1 VAVKQLF
8 RYEGL
13 RRVQVDEVGPDDIA
27 VVGGIEDLS
36 VGDTICPH
44 DAPDPLPA
52 IKIEEPT
59 ISMVFCVN
67 TSPFAGTEGRFVTSR
82 QISARLELA
91 SLRDVAL
98 VVVGTD
104 SADAFEVKGR
114 GVMHLGVLVES
125 MRREGYEFA
134 VAKPHVILKQVDG
147 VVCEPVERAS
157 IEVPTHSAGKV
168 IEYLGRRRGEMSE
181 MHPMGPG
188 GEHTRVEFSV
198 PARGLIGART
208 ALMTLTRGEAILSH
222 VFEAWRP
229 DQGRIPRRTNG
240 VLVSDRSGDAVPYG
254 LFNLLDRGEFFVAP
268 GQRVYEGMIV
278 GENNKDKDLG
288 VNVCREKKLS
298 NMRAAGRDDNVKLPP
313 PHVMSLEESLEYI
326 EDDELLEVTP
336 TSLRLRKKFLLE
348 VDRKKS
354 DRAAATAS
362 R

>member
-1 VAVKQLF
+1 
-8 RYEGL
+8 
-13 RRVQVDEVGPDDIA
+13 
-27 VVGGIEDLS
+27 
-36 VGDTICPH
+36 
-44 DAPDPLPA
+44 
-52 IKIEEPT
+52 
-59 ISMVFCVN
+59 
-67 TSPFAGTEGRFVTSR
+67 
-82 QISARLELA
+82 
-91 SLRDVAL
+91 
-98 VVVGTD
+98 
-104 SADAFEVKGR
+104 
-114 GVMHLGVLVES
+114 
-125 MRREGYEFA
+125 
-134 VAKPHVILKQVDG
+134 
-147 VVCEPVERAS
+147 
-157 IEVPTHSAGKV
+157 
-168 IEYLGRRRGEMSE
+168 
-181 MHPMGPG
+181 MGPG

-268 GQRVYEGMIV
+268 GQKVYEGMIV

-336 TSLRLRKKFLLE
+336 SSLRLRKKFLLE
-348 VDRKKS
+348 VDRKKY
-354 DRAAATAS
+354 DRAAAKAS